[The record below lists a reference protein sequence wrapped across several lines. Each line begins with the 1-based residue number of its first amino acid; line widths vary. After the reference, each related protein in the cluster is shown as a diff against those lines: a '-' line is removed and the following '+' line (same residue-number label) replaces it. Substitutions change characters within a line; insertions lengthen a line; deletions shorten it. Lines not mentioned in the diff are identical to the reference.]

1 MKTELED
8 TSSHNRYKLNI
19 KESITERIETIQ
31 EYLDATN
38 ALELLRRYGVM
49 NAFDG
54 ALTMLGFIMGSYVA
68 GVRDPRVIISAGI
81 SASFAMGL
89 SGFVGALITEKAE
102 RERQVKELEKVLFA
116 NLKGSFID
124 RASKMTV
131 IFAAIV
137 DAVSPAIAALISSM
151 PIIFAFYKII
161 NFDLAVQISI
171 LLTLGFIFSLGL
183 YLGKISG
190 ENPLRYGFYMLTAG
204 IILSIIS
211 NMFGFWGG

>member
-1 MKTELED
+1 
-8 TSSHNRYKLNI
+8 
-19 KESITERIETIQ
+19 
-31 EYLDATN
+31 
-38 ALELLRRYGVM
+38 
-49 NAFDG
+49 
-54 ALTMLGFIMGSYVA
+54 
-68 GVRDPRVIISAGI
+68 
-81 SASFAMGL
+81 
-89 SGFVGALITEKAE
+89 
-102 RERQVKELEKVLFA
+102 
-116 NLKGSFID
+116 
-124 RASKMTV
+124 MTV